1 MGFAAEAPK
10 DSAVDDVPDLT
21 SSVDLGQGFHAPSFG
36 TYWLEEEEEEEDF
49 CLSPSLLSAWCEL
62 SLRSSGR
69 SRLGLKL
76 TIGSVVEI
84 CELVRNHLCF
94 QLIQLIEV
102 VSSTVILERT
112 RLCP

>member
-1 MGFAAEAPK
+1 MQGTLLSMKSRNGVLRTNSQEA
-10 DSAVDDVPDLT
+10 VGV
-21 SSVDLGQGFHAPSFG
+21 
-36 TYWLEEEEEEEDF
+36 LEEEEEEEDF
-49 CLSPSLLSAWCEL
+49 CLSASLLSAWCEL

-76 TIGSVVEI
+76 GIGSVVEI

-102 VSSTVILERT
+102 VPLMVIFERT